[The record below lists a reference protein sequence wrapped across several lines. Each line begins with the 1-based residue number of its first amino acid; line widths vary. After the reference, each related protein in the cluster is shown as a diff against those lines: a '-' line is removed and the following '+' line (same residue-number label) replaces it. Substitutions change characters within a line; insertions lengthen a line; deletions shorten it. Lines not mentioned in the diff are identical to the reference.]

1 MSARVIL
8 IGIGAL
14 FSIYCI
20 VVVILTLLGLNF
32 AVFHLTNFFLVGF
45 AAIYGVLTP
54 FGIAGIIGGYNRKK
68 SLLRSFI
75 IQYWLASLILIG
87 ISVVNIFLAQSFRN
101 NTIRRCQ
108 SDRFFQTNS
117 GLPSCLNKVS
127 SAQRATL
134 IFAIIQGSLLIFLG
148 IFVLVFGTRECK
160 DISIEEDANSLI
172 ENANFKENKKEK
184 ISPPSNDR
192 LSPSTSLQRNNSN
205 NSNSSYASSND
216 DGYIDLGRDPNTI
229 SNLPPRYN
237 QEYIYPTG
245 ETPKPAPYTN
255 VRHQPTNPTRPTR
268 IPSNRIPG
276 SDLSRY
282 PNTVNNVSVN
292 RNPVT
297 VTLQATNGNDNYSQ
311 RAFMNDVYTSP
322 PRRPPFSPN
331 RSLSAKKYND
341 QTNRIPLPY
350 SSQSTPMPTI
360 TTKNGQTNRIPLP
373 YSSQSTP
380 MPTITTTNGQTKNW
394 NAYSDDYNEY
404 NNYNNYM

>member
-1 MSARVIL
+1 
-8 IGIGAL
+8 
-14 FSIYCI
+14 
-20 VVVILTLLGLNF
+20 
-32 AVFHLTNFFLVGF
+32 
-45 AAIYGVLTP
+45 
-54 FGIAGIIGGYNRKK
+54 
-68 SLLRSFI
+68 
-75 IQYWLASLILIG
+75 
-87 ISVVNIFLAQSFRN
+87 
-101 NTIRRCQ
+101 
-108 SDRFFQTNS
+108 
-117 GLPSCLNKVS
+117 
-127 SAQRATL
+127 
-134 IFAIIQGSLLIFLG
+134 IFLG

-192 LSPSTSLQRNNSN
+192 LSPST
-205 NSNSSYASSND
+205 YASSND

-331 RSLSAKKYND
+331 RS
-341 QTNRIPLPY
+341 
-350 SSQSTPMPTI
+350 
-360 TTKNGQTNRIPLP
+360 
-373 YSSQSTP
+373 
-380 MPTITTTNGQTKNW
+380 
-394 NAYSDDYNEY
+394 
-404 NNYNNYM
+404 